1 MPECFLTTKTAELPV
16 TAMTRAQPRLTV
28 LLYPASETPR
38 GSANELHGTNVE
50 PIDLLIDARWVIPVQ
65 PSGRVLEHHS
75 VAVRDGRILAVL
87 PKAEAHAAYLAAERV
102 TLPGHALIPGMVN
115 LHTHASMALMRGFA
129 DDMALTQ
136 WLRDRIWPAE
146 ARQVS
151 AQFVYDGTLL
161 ACAEMLR
168 GGITC
173 FNDMYFYP
181 ADAARAAVDLGM
193 RAALGLVVIDAPT
206 AYAAD
211 ADDYVAKGLALR
223 DELRE
228 HPLLSFCMAPHA
240 PYTVSDKTF
249 SRLITLAEE
258 LDLPMHMHV
267 HESQDE
273 IRQSIA
279 QHGVRPLERLQR
291 LGMVGPG
298 LIAVHAVHVT
308 QEEIA
313 LLVQNGSSVAHC
325 PSSNLKFASGFAPAA
340 RMLLEGVNVG
350 LGTDGSASNNRLDL
364 FQEMR
369 QAALLAKAVSGDA
382 RALPA
387 HQVLAMAT
395 LAGAR
400 ALRLDHA
407 IGSIEPG
414 KFADLTAVDFSAPEL
429 LPCYDPISHLVY
441 AAGRENVSHV
451 WVAGRLLVE
460 NRELNYGQKNHLE
473 TIAILWQNRLSMETM
488 A

>member
-1 MPECFLTTKTAELPV
+1 MSP
-16 TAMTRAQPRLTV
+16 AQPRFTV

-38 GSANELHGTNVE
+38 GSADELPGTNVE
-50 PIDLLIDARWVIPVQ
+50 SIDLLIDARWVIPVQ
-65 PSGRVLEHHS
+65 PPGRVLEHHS

-87 PKAEAHAAYLAAERV
+87 PAAEAHAAYLAAERV
-102 TLPGHALIPGMVN
+102 MLPGHVLIPGLVN
-115 LHTHASMALMRGFA
+115 LHTHASMTLMRGFA

-136 WLRDRIWPAE
+136 WLQDRVWPAE
-146 ARQVS
+146 ARHLS
-151 AQFVYDGTLL
+151 PQFVYDGTLL

-168 GGITC
+168 GGATC
-173 FNDMYFYP
+173 FNEMYLFP
-181 ADAARAAVDLGM
+181 AEAARAAVDMGM

-228 HPLLSFCMAPHA
+228 QRLLSFCMAPHA
-240 PYTVSDKTF
+240 PYSVSDKTF

-258 LDLPMHMHV
+258 LELPVHMHV

-279 QHGVRPLERLQR
+279 QYGVRPLERLHR

-298 LIAVHAVHVT
+298 LIAVHAVHLT
-308 QEEIA
+308 QDEIA

-325 PSSNLKFASGFAPAA
+325 PSSNLKFANGFAQVA

-350 LGTDGSASNNRLDL
+350 LGTDGSASNNRLDM

-387 HQVLAMAT
+387 HQALTMAT

-414 KFADLTAVDFSAPEL
+414 KFADLTAVDFNAPEMS
-429 LPCYDPISHLVY
+429 PCYDPISHLVY

-460 NRELNYGQKNHLE
+460 NRQLDNRQKNRLE
-473 TIAILWQNRLSMETM
+473 NIGILWQNRLSMETT

>member
-1 MPECFLTTKTAELPV
+1 
-16 TAMTRAQPRLTV
+16 
-28 LLYPASETPR
+28 
-38 GSANELHGTNVE
+38 VE
-50 PIDLLIDARWVIPVQ
+50 SIDLLIDARWVIPVQ
-65 PSGRVLEHHS
+65 PDECVLEHHS
-75 VAVRDGRILAVL
+75 VAVSDGRILAVL
-87 PKAEAHAAYLAAERV
+87 PTAKAHASYLAAERV
-102 TLPGHALIPGMVN
+102 ALPGHALIPGLVN
-115 LHTHASMALMRGFA
+115 LHTHAAMALMRGYA
-129 DDMALTQ
+129 DDMALTP
-136 WLRDRIWPAE
+136 WLQERIWPAE
-146 ARQVS
+146 ARHVS
-151 AQFVYDGTLL
+151 PQFVRDGTLL

-181 ADAARAAVDLGM
+181 AEAARAALEMGM
-193 RAALGLVVIDAPT
+193 RAALGLVVLDAPT

-258 LDLPMHMHV
+258 LDLPVHMHV
-267 HESQDE
+267 HETQGE
-273 IRQSIA
+273 IEQSIA
-279 QHGVRPLERLQR
+279 QHGLRPVERLRR
-291 LGMVGPG
+291 LGLVGPG
-298 LIAVHAVHVT
+298 LIAVHAIHLT
-308 QEEIA
+308 PDEIA
-313 LLVQNGSSVAHC
+313 LLTQNGSSVAHC
-325 PSSNLKFASGFAPAA
+325 PSSNLKFANGFAPVA
-340 RMLLEGVNVG
+340 RMLAEGVNVG

-369 QAALLAKAVSGDA
+369 LAALLGKAVSGDA
-382 RALPA
+382 GALPA
-387 HQVLAMAT
+387 HRALAMAT
-395 LAGAR
+395 LDGAR

-414 KFADLTAVDFSAPEL
+414 KFADLTAVEFNAPEM
-429 LPCYDPISHLVY
+429 LPYYDPISHLVY

-451 WVAGRLLVE
+451 WVAGRLLVQDRSLK
-460 NRELNYGQKNHLE
+460 NGQKNDFENLG
-473 TIAILWQNRLSMETM
+473 ILWQNRVSLETK